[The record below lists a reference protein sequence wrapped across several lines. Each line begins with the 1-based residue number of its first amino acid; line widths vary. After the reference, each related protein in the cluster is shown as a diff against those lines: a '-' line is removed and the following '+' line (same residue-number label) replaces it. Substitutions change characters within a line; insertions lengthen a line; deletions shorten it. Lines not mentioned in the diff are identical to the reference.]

1 MPGDM
6 VKVDRGDGHI
16 FKMTRKAAERFMS
29 GNAKAHLV
37 GTKEAQ
43 LSPSSA
49 APAAVV
55 SALDTMTRVELDA
68 YAKTLGLEDAES
80 ARTKADVI
88 ALIEEAQ
95 KAQ

>member
-16 FKMTRKAAERFMS
+16 FKMTRKAAETFIRQRP
-29 GNAKAHLV
+29 GAHIR
-37 GTKEAQ
+37 GAGAAQ
-43 LSPSSA
+43 PSPAAA
-49 APAAVV
+49 APAAD
-55 SALDTMTRVELDA
+55 SALGTMTREELNA
-68 YAKTLGLEDAES
+68 YAATLGVQDAEG

-88 ALIEEAQ
+88 ALITEAQ

>member
-16 FKMTRKAAERFMS
+16 FKMSRKAAERLMA
-29 GNAKAHLV
+29 GNPRAHLV
-37 GTKEAQ
+37 GAKEAQ
-43 LSPSSA
+43 LSPQA
-49 APAAVV
+49 ARPEAAAV
-55 SALDTMTRVELDA
+55 SALSTMTREELNA
-68 YAKTLGLEDAES
+68 YAATLGVQDAES

-95 KAQ
+95 KA